1 MTIRAR
7 PGVVL
12 RLVALLACWAASLLW
27 FGNSADADD
36 GYRDFRR
43 TIFVAQQHAT
53 YLTAIDI
60 DAEALAGR
68 LEIGLEPRDLQISQR
83 GGQLVAIDLRQPQ
96 VAIVDLA
103 SRGRRLLTLPLVPS
117 RVRISPNGERFAV
130 FDDQRGSVILIST
143 ADGRELARIDGPHDI
158 REAIFANDG
167 KSLFIAADSLSGIAA
182 YDTAS
187 AQRVATIDGPPV
199 SVLLRGPNGREGFAL
214 SSTAPRKILHLDLNS
229 PKTLATLEL
238 PQATALFPTRTGIQ
252 LLALDPNGGT
262 LSILP
267 AEPLQPGVSL
277 ASGAGASIAF
287 AAWFDTT
294 AFVPDPTK
302 RALLIYDLE
311 RRKPIGTIALD
322 GRPTGGI
329 VTPDGD
335 KLYLAIEET
344 GAVAV
349 IDTHLRRRKASIPLR
364 FKPTL
369 VTIAGGYGLCH

>member
-1 MTIRAR
+1 MAAAATGSGDDTRSSWRRIAAR
-7 PGVVL
+7 CALGVL
-12 RLVALLACWAASLLW
+12 GGFPPLW

-83 GGQLVAIDLRQPQ
+83 GEQPVAIDLRQPQ

-158 REAIFANDG
+158 REATFANDG

-199 SVLLRGPNGREGFAL
+199 SVLLRGPEW
-214 SSTAPRKILHLDLNS
+214 PR
-229 PKTLATLEL
+229 
-238 PQATALFPTRTGIQ
+238 GICVVVHR
-252 LLALDPNGGT
+252 
-262 LSILP
+262 P
-267 AEPLQPGVSL
+267 AQNPC
-277 ASGAGASIAF
+277 I
-287 AAWFDTT
+287 W
-294 AFVPDPTK
+294 
-302 RALLIYDLE
+302 I
-311 RRKPIGTIALD
+311 
-322 GRPTGGI
+322 
-329 VTPDGD
+329 
-335 KLYLAIEET
+335 
-344 GAVAV
+344 
-349 IDTHLRRRKASIPLR
+349 
-364 FKPTL
+364 
-369 VTIAGGYGLCH
+369 